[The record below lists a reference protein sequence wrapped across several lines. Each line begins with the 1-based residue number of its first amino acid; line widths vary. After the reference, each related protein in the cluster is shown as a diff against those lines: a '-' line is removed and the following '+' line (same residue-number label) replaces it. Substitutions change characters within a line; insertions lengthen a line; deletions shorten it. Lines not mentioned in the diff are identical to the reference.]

1 MFSDK
6 RITIFLAALFFAAS
20 LSAGGTKEERPLRF
34 ALPGNPDTL
43 DPQKTSGTLTFQVIK
58 SLYDTLVEPDKTG
71 AIVPALAEQWGTSAD
86 GKIWTFRLRQGV
98 FFHDGS
104 PLTSRDVQA
113 TFQRI
118 KDPATAN
125 PNAADYAAIA
135 EIRTPDSRTV
145 QFVLDSPFAPLLGN
159 LASGWSAILP
169 AALIEANHDFGS
181 HPVGTGPFVF
191 EEWTRDTR
199 ILLKKNPSYWMSG
212 APKLPGIDF
221 RIIAERAVQVQGLLL
236 GQIDVCDLYDDV
248 DVPILEKSSNT
259 KVEKILTSLVMV
271 LAMNTS
277 RPPLS
282 DLRVRQA
289 VNHAIDKQTVLD
301 VAYGGGIP
309 GGTFMDPGDPY
320 YKDFTHIYPYNP
332 EQAQAILAETGFP
345 FETAL
350 EMVLPQNFEPHV
362 RAGQMYQ
369 EMLARIGLP
378 VKIRLVD
385 WSTWISDVYREGN
398 YDFTVIGHTGKLD
411 PDSRLAN
418 YGTAGAYVRWVNPE
432 TERLI
437 ARARTLPGFSDRKA
451 LYDRVL
457 EIMAREAP
465 FVYTGTSYRYVG
477 TGKDVEGFIMLPK
490 LDTPDFRGAAL
501 K

>member
-1 MFSDK
+1 M
-6 RITIFLAALFFAAS
+6 
-20 LSAGGTKEERPLRF
+20 
-34 ALPGNPDTL
+34 
-43 DPQKTSGTLTFQVIK
+43 
-58 SLYDTLVEPDKTG
+58 
-71 AIVPALAEQWGTSAD
+71 
-86 GKIWTFRLRQGV
+86 
-98 FFHDGS
+98 
-104 PLTSRDVQA
+104 
-113 TFQRI
+113 
-118 KDPATAN
+118 
-125 PNAADYAAIA
+125 
-135 EIRTPDSRTV
+135 
-145 QFVLDSPFAPLLGN
+145 
-159 LASGWSAILP
+159 
-169 AALIEANHDFGS
+169 
-181 HPVGTGPFVF
+181 F

-212 APKLPGIDF
+212 VPKLPGIDF
-221 RIIAERAVQVQGLLL
+221 RIILERAVQVQGLLL

-248 DVPILEKSSNT
+248 DVPILEKSPDT
-259 KVEKILTSLVMV
+259 KVQKILTSLVMI

-309 GGTFMDPGDPY
+309 IGTFMNSGDPY
-320 YKDFTHIYPYNP
+320 YKDFTGIYPYDP
-332 EQAQAILAETGFP
+332 EQARTLLAGTEFR
-345 FETAL
+345 FETPL
-350 EMVLPQNFEPHV
+350 EMALPQNFEPHV

-369 EMLARIGLP
+369 EMLARVGIP

-385 WSTWISDVYREGN
+385 WSTWTSDVYQGGN

-418 YGTAGAYVRWVNPE
+418 YGTAKAYVRWVNPE
-432 TERLI
+432 AERLI
-437 ARARTLPGFSDRKA
+437 SRARTLPGFSARKA

-457 EIMAREAP
+457 EIMAREVP
-465 FVYTGTSYRYVG
+465 FVYTGTSYRYIG
-477 TGKDVEGFIMLPK
+477 MGKNVEGFIMLPK